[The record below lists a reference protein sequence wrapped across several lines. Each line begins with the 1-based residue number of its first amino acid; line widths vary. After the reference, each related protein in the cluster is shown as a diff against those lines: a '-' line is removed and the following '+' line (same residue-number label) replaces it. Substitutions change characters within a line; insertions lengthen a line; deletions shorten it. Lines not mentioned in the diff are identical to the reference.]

1 MNYKIMMRVC
11 SWILVI
17 EIGCMTPALGVAIY
31 TGDQMAVIGFIGA
44 MAAAGALS
52 LLMYTGSVR
61 RRMNFYAKEGM
72 LVTAFAWILLS
83 IVGALPFYLSGRIP
97 GFVDALFEI
106 ISGFTTTGAS
116 VVSDVEGL
124 GKGLLFWRSFS
135 HWIGGMGVLVFFLAI
150 IPSAH
155 KGEGYSLH
163 LLRAESP
170 GPSVNKMVPRMRD
183 TATAL
188 YRIYVVLTVINI
200 VLLLLSG
207 MKPFDSFCIAFGTA
221 GTGGFAVLNSGCA
234 EYTPMAQWITT
245 VFMLLFGINFSVYYM
260 MAHKRFK
267 EAIKGEEL
275 RMYLFI
281 VFASIA
287 GIAAN
292 LMRSGSTHPLGKN
305 VRDAAFQVASI
316 ITTTG
321 FSTADFNL
329 WPDFSQAILICLMFV
344 GACAGSTGG
353 GIKVSRI
360 LILFKSARRN
370 LHNVFHPEEIRTV
383 RIDGERVSEK
393 TIQHVQAYL
402 ALYVFIVIVSFLLVS
417 LDPKE
422 FSMTTNFSAVMATF
436 NNIGP
441 GFDAVGPMS
450 NFSAYGDFSKI
461 VMCIDMLLGRLEIY
475 PILTMLAYST
485 YKNA

>member
-1 MNYKIMMRVC
+1 MNYKIMMRMW
-11 SWILVI
+11 SWILII
-17 EIGCMTPALGVAIY
+17 EIGLMVPSFVISVA
-31 TGDQMAVIGFIGA
+31 TRDQMAVIGFVGA
-44 MAAAGALS
+44 MVVAAAVAFVFFA
-52 LLMYTGSVR
+52 GSNR
-61 RRMNFYAKEGM
+61 CRMNFYAKEGM
-72 LVTAFAWILLS
+72 LVTAFAWIFLS
-83 IVGALPFYLSGRIP
+83 IIGALPFYISGRIP

-116 VVSDVEGL
+116 VVSDVEAL

-183 TATAL
+183 TATVL
-188 YRIYVVLTVINI
+188 YRIYVILTAINI
-200 VLLLLSG
+200 LLLLIAK
-207 MKPFDSFCIAFGTA
+207 MKPFDAFCIAFGTA
-221 GTGGFAVLNSGCA
+221 GTGGFSVLNSGCA
-234 EYTPMAQWITT
+234 EYTPLAQWITT
-245 VFMLLFGINFSVYYM
+245 IFMLLFGINFSVYYM
-260 MAHKRFK
+260 IAHRRFR
-267 EAIKGEEL
+267 EVAKGEEFRL
-275 RMYLFI
+275 YAFI
-281 VFASIA
+281 VLGSI
-287 GIAAN
+287 IFITAN
-292 LMRSGSTHPLGKN
+292 LMRFGADGSMGKTL
-305 VRDAAFQVASI
+305 RDASFQVASI

-321 FSTADFNL
+321 YSTVDFNL
-329 WPDFSQAILICLMFV
+329 WPDFSKSVLVVLMFV

-353 GIKVSRI
+353 GIKVSRV
-360 LILFKSARRN
+360 LILLKSARRN

-402 ALYVFIVIVSFLLVS
+402 ALYVFILIISFLLVS

-422 FSMTTNFSAVMATF
+422 FSMTTNFTAVMATF

-441 GFDAVGPMS
+441 GFDAVGPMA
-450 NFSAYGDFSKI
+450 NFSAYGGFSKLI
-461 VMCIDMLLGRLEIY
+461 MCVDMLLGRLEIY
-475 PILTMLAYST
+475 PILTMFAYST
-485 YKNA
+485 YKKA

>member
-1 MNYKIMMRVC
+1 MHCNEPLKDIEFKKNILLATITRDRKIEFPGGNSYFQPGDRVIVVSNGSMPNIQLNDIFEEDKEERMNYKIMMRVC
-11 SWILVI
+11 AWILVI

-44 MAAAGALS
+44 MATAGAMS
-52 LLMYTGSVR
+52 LLMYAGSVR

-124 GKGLLFWRSFS
+124 GKGLLFWRSYS

-163 LLRAESP
+163 LLRAES
-170 GPSVNKMVPRMRD
+170 GALLVNKMVPRMRD

-275 RMYLFI
+275 RVYLFI

-344 GACAGSTGG
+344 GAAPAVPAAAS
-353 GIKVSRI
+353 
-360 LILFKSARRN
+360 
-370 LHNVFHPEEIRTV
+370 
-383 RIDGERVSEK
+383 
-393 TIQHVQAYL
+393 
-402 ALYVFIVIVSFLLVS
+402 SF
-417 LDPKE
+417 
-422 FSMTTNFSAVMATF
+422 
-436 NNIGP
+436 
-441 GFDAVGPMS
+441 S
-450 NFSAYGDFSKI
+450 NFDFIQIRQTKPPQRIPSGGNS
-461 VMCIDMLLGRLEIY
+461 DR
-475 PILTMLAYST
+475 AD
-485 YKNA
+485 

>member
-11 SWILVI
+11 AWILVI

-44 MAAAGALS
+44 MATAGAMS
-52 LLMYTGSVR
+52 LLMYAGSVR

-124 GKGLLFWRSFS
+124 GKGLLFWRSYS

-275 RMYLFI
+275 RVYLFI

-353 GIKVSRI
+353 GIKTSRVI
-360 LILFKSARRN
+360 ILFK
-370 LHNVFHPEEIRTV
+370 NVACEIRQMIHPRTV
-383 RIDGERVSEK
+383 TRVQLDGKRVDADGLK
-393 TIQHVQAYL
+393 A
-402 ALYVFIVIVSFLLVS
+402 VSTFFTSFMLLLITGSFLVS
-417 LDPKE
+417 LDGYD
-422 FSMTTNFSAVMATF
+422 MATNFSAVLSSLS
-436 NNIGP
+436 NIGP
-441 GFDAVGPMS
+441 GMSLIGPTG
-450 NFSAYGDFSKI
+450 NYNIFSYGSKLVLT
-461 VMCIDMLLGRLEIY
+461 VMMLIGRLEIF
-475 PILTMLAYST
+475 PILILFSPST
-485 YKNA
+485 WKK